1 MLPSVK
7 IVFTMNK
14 MRNVVSNLKSSVLF
28 TLKSRSMFKRTF
40 PRCHET
46 YTGQTIRQISI
57 RVKEHAAKS
66 TPLQAHFSKCDS
78 AVSIEDFESLDG
90 ARNKKFL
97 LTLEDLYIWQQKP
110 LLNTKNEFRRRS
122 LICVF

>member
-1 MLPSVK
+1 MLHSLK
-7 IVFTMNK
+7 TVFTKNK
-14 MRNVVSNLKSSVLF
+14 VINVVSNLKGAIPF
-28 TLKSRSMFKRTF
+28 ALKSRLMFKR
-40 PRCHET
+40 RCPKCHKT
-46 YTGQTIRQISI
+46 YIGQTTRQISI
-57 RVKEHAAKS
+57 RAKKHAAKS

-90 ARNKKFL
+90 ARSKKLL